1 MKHAERF
8 TPIAAVTS
16 ALATLLCCL
25 PIAFATAAATASV
38 AALVGQLR
46 PWLLGASVVLVAGG
60 FVQVY
65 RNQSCERRSSATLAI
80 LWISAAIVIVVIVFP
95 QAIAG
100 VVADLLPRGKRE

>member
-1 MKHAERF
+1 MKHVERV

-38 AALVGQLR
+38 AAVVGQLR
-46 PWLLGASVVLVAGG
+46 PWLLGASVVLVAIG

-65 RNQSCERRSSATLAI
+65 RRKACERRNPLTLAI
-80 LWISAAIVIVVIVFP
+80 LWISAAIVVVVILFP

-100 VVADLLPRGKRE
+100 VVADLLPAR

>member
-1 MKHAERF
+1 MKHAERV

-38 AALVGQLR
+38 AAVVGQLR
-46 PWLLGASVVLVAGG
+46 PWLLGASVVLVAVG
-60 FVQVY
+60 FWQVY
-65 RNQSCERRSSATLAI
+65 RRKSCERRNPVTIGL
-80 LWISAAIVIVVIVFP
+80 LWISAAIVAMVILFP

-100 VVADLLPRGKRE
+100 VIADLLPS

>member
-1 MKHAERF
+1 MKHAERV

-25 PIAFATAAATASV
+25 PIGFAAAAATASV
-38 AALVGQLR
+38 AAVVSQLR
-46 PWLLGASVVLVAGG
+46 PWFLGVSVVLVAIG

-65 RNQSCERRSSATLAI
+65 RRKSCERQSPATLAI
-80 LWISAAIVIVVIVFP
+80 LWISAAIVVVVIVFP

-100 VVADLLPRGKRE
+100 VVADLLPPR